1 MFEIQMFFM
10 TYVKMLEYYFLFLS
24 SSLLTIQAITKVS
37 SEYTLTV
44 KYMCYFKTVYPDINQ
59 YG

>member
-10 TYVKMLEYYFLFLS
+10 THVKMLEYYFLYLS

-37 SEYTLTV
+37 SKYTLTV